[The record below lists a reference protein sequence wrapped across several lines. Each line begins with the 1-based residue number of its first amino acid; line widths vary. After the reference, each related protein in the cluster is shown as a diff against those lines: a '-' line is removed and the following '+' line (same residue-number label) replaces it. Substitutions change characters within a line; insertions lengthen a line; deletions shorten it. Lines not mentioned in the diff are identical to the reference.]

1 MQNCHTKSRDE
12 QIDRTPLTGDVSEDD
27 ARPVGES
34 YETPSNARL
43 SGFQFEEEYKK
54 LQLIIDA
61 DERMKNQPLV
71 SQVIQEISEEYE
83 EEKSSQK
90 AQMRPVRA
98 NQS

>member
-1 MQNCHTKSRDE
+1 MSQDDE
-12 QIDRTPLTGDVSEDD
+12 RPESFDTPNVLR
-27 ARPVGES
+27 A
-34 YETPSNARL
+34 

-83 EEKSSQK
+83 DEKSTQK
-90 AQMRPVRA
+90 PQTRSVRT
-98 NQS
+98 N